1 MLCNATQFGEME
13 FNVKLLGDE
22 LDVVGSYYNVP
33 PDGMMRLQSIELD
46 PNLEVLPIL
55 KTSDY
60 GRNIPAM
67 TQIAT
72 VLMQSPEIL
81 MSVLGQEGLFKFIQQ
96 YFRTIGLEEI
106 NYINPP
112 QQQVQ
117 AAPQQVLPNVQ
128 QQAQQGNIV
137 PLQQAQEELA
147 Q

>member
-1 MLCNATQFGEME
+1 
-13 FNVKLLGDE
+13 
-22 LDVVGSYYNVP
+22 
-33 PDGMMRLQSIELD
+33 
-46 PNLEVLPIL
+46 
-55 KTSDY
+55 
-60 GRNIPAM
+60 M

-81 MSVLGQEGLFKFIQQ
+81 MSVLGQEGLYKFIQQ

-117 AAPQQVLPNVQ
+117 AAPQQVLHNVQ
-128 QQAQQGNIV
+128 QQVQQGNIV
-137 PLQQAQEELA
+137 PLQQAQEEIA